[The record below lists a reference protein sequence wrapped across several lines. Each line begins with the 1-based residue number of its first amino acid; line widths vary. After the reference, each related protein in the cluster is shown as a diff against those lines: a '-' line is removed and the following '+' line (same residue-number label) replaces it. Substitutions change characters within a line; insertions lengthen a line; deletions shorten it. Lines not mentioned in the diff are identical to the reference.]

1 MFYPEDFQP
10 NLNFHFILSNGID
23 NRTRPCILM
32 DKGGENMDEARIMA
46 RLRTVNE
53 SEMFYRDY
61 RLAKFSPSGFEA
73 FLARIDRGQVERLN
87 LIVPE
92 WPETIQSEY
101 LESQFLPPDRRI
113 GIDVSKHNR
122 YTPPVPH
129 HHNFF
134 ELFYVLEGR
143 CAHLVREHTSAMEA
157 GDLCFIQPRVTHALD
172 VSDESIIID
181 VLIRKSTFSH
191 YFYSIL
197 QGDNLL
203 ANFFMSTLYSKR
215 GIDYLIFH
223 TGDDPELHRAFMELC
238 GEFMERQDYYSV
250 LVNAIVTK
258 IFVLLLRNYMDAC
271 ELPRDQLKDSETA
284 VRIARYLQTNAATAT
299 LGGMA
304 AEFHYSPEYASRLI
318 RQMTGQTFIQLLT
331 TVRLENAEQLLRDTA
346 MPVSDIAAA
355 VGYESSEHFIRTFR
369 RYTGLT
375 PSAYRQK
382 KRV

>member
-1 MFYPEDFQP
+1 
-10 NLNFHFILSNGID
+10 
-23 NRTRPCILM
+23 
-32 DKGGENMDEARIMA
+32 MDETRVMDQ
-46 RLRTVNE
+46 LRTLNE
-53 SEMFYRDY
+53 SELFYRAY

-73 FLARIDRGQVERLN
+73 FIHQIDREQVRRLN
-87 LIVPE
+87 LLVPE
-92 WPETIQSEY
+92 WPDTIQAEY
-101 LESQFLPPDRRI
+101 LESQFFSPDRRV
-113 GIDVSKHNR
+113 GIHVSKHNC

-143 CAHLVREHTSAMEA
+143 CSHQIREHTSAMSA

-172 VSDESIIID
+172 VSDESVVID
-181 VLIRKSTFSH
+181 VLIRKSTFRH

-203 ANFFMSTLYSKR
+203 ANFFMSTLYSER

-223 TGDDPELHRAFMELC
+223 TGDDPALHRAFVELC
-238 GEFMERQDYYSV
+238 GEYMEKQDYYSV

-258 IFVLLLRNYMDAC
+258 IFVLLLRRYMDAC
-271 ELPRDQLKDSETA
+271 ELPQDQFHDSQTA

-304 AEFHYSPEYASRLI
+304 AEFHYTPEYASRLI
-318 RQMTGQTFIQLLT
+318 KQMTGQTFIQLLT

-346 MPVSDIAAA
+346 MPVADIAAA

-369 RYTGLT
+369 KHVGLT
-375 PSAYRQK
+375 PSGYRQK
-382 KRV
+382 KRA

>member
-1 MFYPEDFQP
+1 
-10 NLNFHFILSNGID
+10 
-23 NRTRPCILM
+23 
-32 DKGGENMDEARIMA
+32 
-46 RLRTVNE
+46 
-53 SEMFYRDY
+53 
-61 RLAKFSPSGFEA
+61 
-73 FLARIDRGQVERLN
+73 
-87 LIVPE
+87 
-92 WPETIQSEY
+92 
-101 LESQFLPPDRRI
+101 
-113 GIDVSKHNR
+113 
-122 YTPPVPH
+122 
-129 HHNFF
+129 
-134 ELFYVLEGR
+134 
-143 CAHLVREHTSAMEA
+143 
-157 GDLCFIQPRVTHALD
+157 
-172 VSDESIIID
+172 
-181 VLIRKSTFSH
+181 
-191 YFYSIL
+191 
-197 QGDNLL
+197 
-203 ANFFMSTLYSKR
+203 
-215 GIDYLIFH
+215 
-223 TGDDPELHRAFMELC
+223 MELC

-250 LVNAIVTK
+250 QVNAIVTK

-318 RQMTGQTFIQLLT
+318 RQRTGQTFIQLLT